1 MVVTNQLR
9 NQHLLWRAGFG
20 PKAEQ
25 VQFLASISQKELFSK
40 LVKSS
45 DKRPESIQVA
55 KNSFDGIMKGF
66 ADAGKIQSLTQE
78 QKQQMRKQSREEL
91 KNLNGRWMEEMVN
104 AEDQLREK
112 MSLFWHGHFASRNLN
127 VFFQQQLL
135 DIVRQNAL
143 GDFRTLLREVSKSAA
158 MLAFLNNQ
166 QNRKQHPNENFARE
180 VMELFTMGRGN
191 YTENDIKEAARA
203 FTGWGFDGG
212 GQFVFRQQWHDD
224 GQKTVLG
231 KRGNFDGDDV
241 LEILLDNKKTA
252 QFITRKIYRFF
263 VNDVPD
269 EAVVNSLAEQFYKS
283 GYDISRLMETI
294 YSSDWFYDP
303 KNIGNRIKS
312 PVELLVGIRRMLPM
326 AFNNPDVQLLFQRVL
341 GQILFYPPN
350 VAGWPGGKAWIDSST
365 LMFRLRVPQLLVGT
379 DEVNINPKTDDDQQM
394 GMGDMESPSKV
405 KSRNAAAYKKLMDK
419 FAGATVEWDVY
430 LQNFTST
437 EKTKMIETL
446 SQTLLQRQGLNKNLL
461 LKYADISGRDNLVKS
476 VTIELMSTPE
486 YQLC

>member
-1 MVVTNQLR
+1 
-9 NQHLLWRAGFG
+9 
-20 PKAEQ
+20 
-25 VQFLASISQKELFSK
+25 
-40 LVKSS
+40 
-45 DKRPESIQVA
+45 
-55 KNSFDGIMKGF
+55 
-66 ADAGKIQSLTQE
+66 
-78 QKQQMRKQSREEL
+78 
-91 KNLNGRWMEEMVN
+91 
-104 AEDQLREK
+104 
-112 MSLFWHGHFASRNLN
+112 
-127 VFFQQQLL
+127 
-135 DIVRQNAL
+135 
-143 GDFRTLLREVSKSAA
+143 
-158 MLAFLNNQ
+158 
-166 QNRKQHPNENFARE
+166 
-180 VMELFTMGRGN
+180 
-191 YTENDIKEAARA
+191 
-203 FTGWGFDGG
+203 
-212 GQFVFRQQWHDD
+212 VFRQQWHDD

-241 LEILLDNKKTA
+241 LDILLDNKKTA